1 MMQLE
6 EETKGMETQRIP
18 EVSASSVQSILER
31 AQAVLAKSRAARL
44 KQNE

>member
-1 MMQLE
+1 MQLDE
-6 EETKGMETQRIP
+6 EAKAMETERAS
-18 EVSASSVQSILER
+18 EVTASSVQSILER

>member
-1 MMQLE
+1 MQLDE
-6 EETKGMETQRIP
+6 EAKAMETERAS
-18 EVSASSVQSILER
+18 EVTAPSVQSILER